1 MTGRKCLFVNRGFTK
16 RIEGLKKHESDALAR
31 DAGAPLRDAR
41 VPVPLPL
48 GAHSVAFWDNRCAMH
63 RATFDYHPH
72 VRHGHRVTI
81 KGDRPF

>member
-1 MTGRKCLFVNRGFTK
+1 
-16 RIEGLKKHESDALAR
+16 
-31 DAGAPLRDAR
+31 
-41 VPVPLPL
+41 
-48 GAHSVAFWDNRCAMH
+48 MH